1 MYTCARIHACVWQ
14 STCIHTYTCVH
25 RCMCVWVYKYTA
37 SCLTPS
43 VPQPVHLFGW
53 KMNSHACKRYIFCS
67 YNIFDLLSLF
77 QYKSFHMSVWKRR
90 QKHLWFKILHLYW
103 LFSSYIMTV
112 KGLKQ
117 AEMQQIT
124 VYIYIYMLCSVSWVR
139 KFCTLL
145 TPSCC
150 TYSSFLRLSSV
161 LVMIFV
167 KSEDRWL
174 NSERSKSI
182 KFNTKLI
189 LSTHTAPL
197 PAHTL
202 TQWHSHQPPQPPT
215 TI

>member
-1 MYTCARIHACVWQ
+1 
-14 STCIHTYTCVH
+14 
-25 RCMCVWVYKYTA
+25 
-37 SCLTPS
+37 
-43 VPQPVHLFGW
+43 
-53 KMNSHACKRYIFCS
+53 
-67 YNIFDLLSLF
+67 
-77 QYKSFHMSVWKRR
+77 MSVWKRR
-90 QKHLWFKILHLYW
+90 QKHLWFQILHLYW

-202 TQWHSHQPPQPPT
+202 THTVTFSPTPPT
-215 TI
+215 PHHNYTHLDWQPFFGFSECGRCCQPMLLIWSQTL

>member
-1 MYTCARIHACVWQ
+1 
-14 STCIHTYTCVH
+14 
-25 RCMCVWVYKYTA
+25 
-37 SCLTPS
+37 
-43 VPQPVHLFGW
+43 
-53 KMNSHACKRYIFCS
+53 
-67 YNIFDLLSLF
+67 
-77 QYKSFHMSVWKRR
+77 MSVWKRR
-90 QKHLWFKILHLYW
+90 QKHLWFQILHLYW

-182 KFNTKLI
+182 KFNT
-189 LSTHTAPL
+189 SSYSVHTQHHSQ
-197 PAHTL
+197 HT
-202 TQWHSHQPPQPPT
+202 HSHSDILTNPPPQYNYTHLDWQPFFGFSDCGRCCQPMLLIWSQT
-215 TI
+215 L